1 MAARDKFF
9 HNLGYYA
16 LLYLPLAGVAF
27 YMTYFS
33 AIGEQPLVAH
43 VHFGVMVL
51 WLGLSVAQPLL
62 IRFGRLGIHR
72 QLGRMSYVVMPL
84 VVITGY
90 MMLRNG
96 AYREWNLLRDQ
107 VTNGTLMLSDMEVLN
122 RVYDF
127 ALLGIPYILWPAIFY
142 GLAMINRGNV
152 VYHSRYMLAAI
163 LTVTGPIV
171 DRILFLQLG
180 LTFIGPIPA
189 EAIAFLIVD
198 GILLTLAA
206 YDHRQG
212 RTVKP
217 AFVALGIYLTGQIGY
232 FLLQKS
238 GAWYFLAEVIL
249 QLS

>member
-1 MAARDKFF
+1 MAPRDRFF
-9 HNLGYYA
+9 HNLGYYT

-33 AIGEQPLVAH
+33 AIDEQPVLAH

-62 IRFGRLGIHR
+62 IRYGRLSMHR

-90 MMLRNG
+90 LMLRSG
-96 AYREWNLLRDQ
+96 AFREWNLLRDQ
-107 VTNGTLMLSDMEVLN
+107 VTNGTLLLSNQEVLN

-127 ALLGIPYILWPAIFY
+127 ALLGTPYLLWPALFY
-142 GLAMINRGNV
+142 GLAMIHRGNMV
-152 VYHSRYMLAAI
+152 FHSRYMLAAI

-171 DRILFLQLG
+171 DRILFLPLG
-180 LTFIGPIPA
+180 LTAVGPIPA
-189 EAIAFLIVD
+189 ETIAFLVVD
-198 GILLTLAA
+198 GILLMLAV

-212 RTVKP
+212 KTIKP
-217 AFVALGIYLTGQIGY
+217 VLVALAIYLTGQIGY
-232 FLLQKS
+232 FLMQKS
-238 GAWYFLAEVIL
+238 SAWYTLAEAFL
-249 QLS
+249 QLD